1 MAQFERIEVNNK
13 IGYKDKSGNIVI
25 EPKYDEGQL
34 FFGSL
39 FSEDIVSYASVL
51 KDGKTGVIDQYG
63 NVIIPFIYE
72 EAYHLTDNLF
82 AVRKKTEG
90 NDWSFGVID
99 NQGTIIIPFEYK
111 FIRNAH
117 HFIQCFVGAHS
128 KRKYSHCNMD
138 TDGHIYE
145 YSFKEDEVW
154 FNSKGEQV
162 YRGEGVTSSHDYLIV
177 KENNKLGVIDST
189 GNYMI
194 QCIYSEIYCTAND
207 RFVVRLDN
215 DSSWQFGVIDNN
227 ENVVIDFKYKY
238 ISHGDPSFYGCFE
251 EAECELK
258 YKYIPVNNNRVSA
271 SPINEYYALNKPSW
285 YNKQGIKLFDGK
297 AEILSEYY
305 LAVSSNGRWG
315 VITQSN
321 KRVANFLYDAVSVIK
336 DKIVVAKDKKLGV
349 LESDGS
355 ILISP
360 SYNKIECATIDDNIY
375 GGVHNPLIYGKY
387 NKDCK
392 FDTEEKS
399 KLLCIEIIY
408 AQSNNNHRIS
418 ITNES
423 KFDFEKLFILHGD
436 NYCELFSVNDGI
448 IANSRYTIIRKLTNI
463 SFAVKRDNK
472 WGVFRGDIGDLIIP
486 CEYDRIIFEGEH
498 VALLNKG
505 NLWGAKTLV
514 LQSHPSYHLL
524 KADIPVVYK
533 EIKILDA
540 AEQCYG
546 VRKERKKYDGSTIE
560 EYTIV
565 DKLGKTIDNMSEFT
579 NLDKQCEIFDYNF
592 ERILASKK
600 GKYGFISSKGYV
612 TVPFQFDSIEKR
624 EDGNFDVQIDNAWG
638 VLDITGREIVRIKY
652 LNRLPL
658 KFADAIVQNAL
669 TGRYGVLSNEGS
681 EKIPSIYEHLMI
693 ENDFIFFGYNGYEAD
708 SNGGSFFSN
717 VENATWGVMDNT
729 GKVLIA
735 PKYDCYK
742 LQDGF
747 LLAGRDGSMLCHDD
761 SSYGSDYSGVYDL
774 YSLTGELI
782 FGGFSEFRYNK
793 DNEVYIFFLGGKW
806 ESYSDLIDEWNN
818 IYVYDYVFKR
828 GIGLWLFLDN
838 NLRSIIR
845 DSNGRK
851 ISFKK
856 GAKCKIEVKQQDKKK
871 TYVYNM
877 PISVMAKGFAKIEG
891 NNIIIADCNEEEFQ
905 QFAALKVSN
914 GDQSPFYQRIEF
926 ISESTFFFSEEN
938 KIGIRNYNDII
949 VNAEFLFMTYPVN
962 GFYFVAKELDDD
974 FSNLSLY
981 SLNDKSFHIEAIR
994 KIKTSELIENAAFG
1008 GLKIECKDVESNLSN
1023 IILPKH
1029 DIFDGSFIRKVSQQE
1044 SNYSCSRFKDIYWF
1058 ANDYRM
1064 KEADYSE
1071 DYGDYDDHDYAR
1083 DTWDAMTDGM
1093 YGDMPNGFDGD
1104 YGFLGY

>member
-25 EPKYDEGQL
+25 EPIYDEGQL
-34 FFGSL
+34 FLGSL
-39 FSEDIVSYASVL
+39 FSENMISYASVL
-51 KDGKTGVIDQYG
+51 KDGKTGIIDQYG

-82 AVRKKTEG
+82 AVRKKKEG
-90 NDWSFGVID
+90 NDWAFGVID

-111 FIRNAH
+111 FIRNDH
-117 HFIQCFVGAHS
+117 NYIQCFVSARS
-128 KRKYSHCNMD
+128 ERKYSHCYMD
-138 TDGHIYE
+138 SFGRIYE
-145 YSFKEDEVW
+145 YHPQEGDEIW
-154 FNSKGEQV
+154 YNALGEQI
-162 YRGEGVTSSHDYLIV
+162 YKGEGVECSHDYLIV
-177 KENNKLGVIDST
+177 KENDKLGVIDSY
-189 GNYMI
+189 GNHVI
-194 QCIYSEIYCTAND
+194 QCLYTELYCTQKD

-215 DSSWQFGVIDNN
+215 ESSWQFGLIDNCQ
-227 ENVVIDFKYKY
+227 NVIIDFNYKF
-238 ISHGDPSFYGCFE
+238 ISHNNSSFYECFK
-251 EAECELK
+251 EARCESKNLSFSSSK
-258 YKYIPVNNNRVSA
+258 NEDNHFSDPIW
-271 SPINEYYALNKPSW
+271 INEKGA
-285 YNKQGIKLFDGK
+285 IVFEGK
-297 AEILSEYY
+297 AKILSESF
-305 LAVSSNGRWG
+305 LAISANEKWG
-315 VITQSN
+315 VVSQSN
-321 KRVANFLYDAVSVIK
+321 KKIINFLYDNVSVIK
-336 DKIVVAKDKKLGV
+336 DKIIVVKDAKLGV
-349 LESDGS
+349 LNDDGS
-355 ILISP
+355 ILINP
-360 SYNKIECATIDDNIY
+360 SYNRIECIIVDDNTYY
-375 GGVHNPLIYGKY
+375 GVNRSTVYGKY
-387 NKDCK
+387 NKECI
-392 FDTEEKS
+392 FDTEGKT
-399 KLLCIEIIY
+399 KLLCIEIAYNKSI
-408 AQSNNNHRIS
+408 NRIS
-418 ITNES
+418 IANDS
-423 KFDFEKLFILHGD
+423 KFDFEKMFILHGD
-436 NYCELFSVNDGI
+436 NYCELFSTKDGI
-448 IANSRYTIIRKLTNI
+448 IRNSRFEEIRKLTNI
-463 SFAVKRDNK
+463 SLAVKQNNK

-546 VRKERKKYDGSTIE
+546 VRKESKKYDGSTIE

-742 LQDGF
+742 FQDGF

-774 YSLTGELI
+774 YTLTGDLI
-782 FGGFSEFRYNK
+782 FGGFSEFSYNK
-793 DNEVYIFFLGGKW
+793 ENELFIFFLGGKW

-871 TYVYNM
+871 TYVYNI
-877 PISVMAKGFAKIEG
+877 PISIMAKGFSKIEG

-962 GFYFVAKELDDD
+962 GFYFVAKELDND
-974 FSNLSLY
+974 FSSLSLY
-981 SLNDKSFHIEAIR
+981 SLNDKSFHIEAMR
-994 KIKTSELIENAAFG
+994 KIETSELIENAAFG
-1008 GLKIECKDVESNLSN
+1008 GLKIECKNVESNLSN

-1029 DIFDGSFIRKVSQQE
+1029 DIFDDSFIRKVSQQE
-1044 SNYSCSRFKDIYWF
+1044 SNYTCSRFKDIYWF

-1093 YGDMPNGFDGD
+1093 YGDMPDGFDGD
-1104 YGFLGY
+1104 YAFLGY